1 MLDLERAAAPHNENN
16 GSTAP
21 DLYRDTEG
29 TTGAVLRSGT
39 GRFAAKRFGF
49 EFHQTINQSEDVAGC
64 DSFLLSFFVLFWGGK
79 WSELPRRCGC
89 SKPSSLRE
97 LPGLLLYAHLIIVL
111 IYLYKPFRFKVA
123 SNCFEEDRNW
133 L

>member
-39 GRFAAKRFGF
+39 GRFVAKRFGF

-64 DSFLLSFFVLFWGGK
+64 DSFLLSFFVLFWGGN
-79 WSELPRRCGC
+79 G
-89 SKPSSLRE
+89 PSCHGDVDVQS
-97 LPGLLLYAHLIIVL
+97 HH
-111 IYLYKPFRFKVA
+111 RFG
-123 SNCFEEDRNW
+123 NFLDFFYM
-133 L
+133 LT